1 MRRVEPEELVG
12 PWGRRWRRLRPW
24 LLAGLVVFVGL
35 QLVPYGR
42 EHPNPPVTRAAPWP
56 DGRAAAIAESSCAAC
71 HSNTTS
77 WPWYSYVAPASWL
90 VQRDVLE
97 GRDELNFST
106 WDRDDGEADD
116 AIETIVEGSMP
127 PLRYV
132 LMHPS
137 AGLSQEETQILVDA
151 LREMDD

>member
-12 PWGRRWRRLRPW
+12 AWGRRWYRLRPW

-35 QLVPYGR
+35 QLVPHGR
-42 EHPNPPVTRAAPWP
+42 QHPNPPVTQAAPWP
-56 DGRAAAIAESSCAAC
+56 DERAAAIAESSCAAC

-90 VQRDVLE
+90 VQQDVLE

-106 WDRDDGEADD
+106 WERDDGEADD
-116 AIETIVEGSMP
+116 AIETLVEGSMP

-132 LMHPS
+132 LMHPG
-137 AGLSQEETQILVDA
+137 ARLSQEETQILVDA